1 MASNDGII
9 WITYRGRKIPIKP
22 GMKGKF
28 NKKKLDEIR
37 NKKEGNIE
45 SNKLT
50 KSEINTQVEKSLDL
64 ADKVIADDEWN
75 DVTTHRYGNGN
86 ATIESERTGKRVR
99 IEPNETRESINKKLE
114 YITSDNEYRSASDEL
129 IEKNNKLNK
138 ELNEKGISYS
148 DYEAGKML
156 EKKTN
161 GRIKNWEDLDR
172 EVDKNK
178 SIKEYAKKYGM
189 SEEYVRNS
197 IEANKSDSQKLL
209 DTVEKNKA
217 GKEYR
222 DKLNKISDKSIPD
235 GTYDVDT
242 GKAVD
247 FKGEGY
253 NVSFEQSGVKL
264 TNDEYYDR
272 IEECRNKCDGKVYAG
287 KFGGDPEISF
297 YTKDKKVALE
307 LMEKYN
313 QHSIW
318 DNSIGDIIENPN
330 YDESKNKVNYKK
342 DIVDIPGFKDYEYNK
357 KTDTVSIKKSKLRTL
372 SDIEQ
377 YYINMGYSKATALKY
392 AKQEIAKRK
401 KR

>member
-9 WITYRGRKIPIKP
+9 WITYRGRKIPIKT

-28 NKKKLDEIR
+28 KKKDIEQEKA
-37 NKKEGNIE
+37 NKI
-45 SNKLT
+45 
-50 KSEINTQVEKSLDL
+50 
-64 ADKVIADDEWN
+64 
-75 DVTTHRYGNGN
+75 N
-86 ATIESERTGKRVR
+86 ATMEKREKIIKELDDKTKDLEDYDKYNLAV
-99 IEPNETRESINKKLE
+99 SKLE
-114 YITSDNEYRSASDEL
+114 NTDGMQPTERQYW
-129 IEKNNKLNK
+129 
-138 ELNEKGISYS
+138 
-148 DYEAGKML
+148 AG
-156 EKKTN
+156 
-161 GRIKNWEDLDR
+161 
-172 EVDKNK
+172 
-178 SIKEYAKKYGM
+178 IKENYQKNGM
-189 SEEYVRNS
+189 SEEYVKNS
-197 IEANKSDSQKLL
+197 IEANKSEGQKLL
-209 DTVEKNKA
+209 DTVKKNKA
-217 GKEYR
+217 GREYR

-318 DNSIGDIIENPN
+318 DNSIGDIIENPKYN
-330 YDESKNKVNYKK
+330 ASTNKVNYEK

-392 AKQEIAKRK
+392 AKQEIANRK